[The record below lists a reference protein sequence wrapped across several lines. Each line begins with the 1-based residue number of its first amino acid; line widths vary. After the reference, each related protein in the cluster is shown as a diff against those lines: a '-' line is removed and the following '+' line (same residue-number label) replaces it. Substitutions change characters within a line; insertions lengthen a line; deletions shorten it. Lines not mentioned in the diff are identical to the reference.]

1 MPMIVADR
9 LAEYSFAADGSCSWR
24 LGEGDRAEGRW
35 SVGPQALR
43 VELTSVEH
51 RSDGGASGGAAAG
64 GEGGAGAWVAGEAHT
79 REIARSAFPQLFA
92 KRPRLD

>member
-1 MPMIVADR
+1 MVVANR
-9 LAEYSFAADGSCSWR
+9 LAEYSFAADGSCTWR
-24 LGEGDRAEGRW
+24 LGEEDRAEGRW

-51 RSDGGASGGAAAG
+51 RSDGGGAAG
-64 GEGGAGAWVAGEAHT
+64 GAEGGAGGWVAGEAHT

-92 KRPRLD
+92 KRPRLN

>member
-1 MPMIVADR
+1 MIVANR

-51 RSDGGASGGAAAG
+51 RSDGGAAAG
-64 GEGGAGAWVAGEAHT
+64 GAEGGAGGWVAGEAHT

-92 KRPRLD
+92 KRPRLN